1 MAVCGERRWS
11 RLNGQAR
18 SGVAAWAAAR
28 SSRQGGLP
36 RSTGNAVQTP
46 PLVTPG
52 FQVVPGLSVFPPC
65 AYNQL
70 PNHMHNLPTH
80 FFTIHPS
87 RPLHARP
94 STASLDPPIVGH
106 RSCATI
112 HALPSGRELVVGAH
126 RRLASRVS
134 ALATVKARG
143 RNGGPPTS
151 GPTHPNLAH
160 RRPARVPLEHIRL
173 DQRSTYRLT
182 RHLLPADARSPSMG
196 RLPD

>member
-1 MAVCGERRWS
+1 MVEVERASPLWRG
-11 RLNGQAR
+11 RLDRR
-18 SGVAAWAAAR
+18 SV
-28 SSRQGGLP
+28 L
-36 RSTGNAVQTP
+36 
-46 PLVTPG
+46 TPG
-52 FQVVPGLSVFPPC
+52 RTSPLHRECSANAPPPPSHPRISGCSRIIRVSPVRLQPIAQPHAQPLS
-65 AYNQL
+65 
-70 PNHMHNLPTH
+70 TH
-80 FFTIHPS
+80 FFAIHPT